1 MTSCNPKVAE
11 SCFVSCFVCCD
22 PFNNSTRAKIDCCN
36 DKCLF
41 KACKSCIRQY
51 LLSTSKDPHC
61 MDCKIAWSQKSIIE
75 KMNRSFYN
83 NDFKKHRK
91 QLLLDIEMSK
101 LPDTMAAAEKYREIK
116 AKEGL
121 INDLDKELVE
131 LRSRIMVINRAK
143 SSHATEIY
151 RLKNQVEGVKEEK
164 RKFIMACPNNE
175 CRGYLSTQYKCEMCK
190 TYTCHDC
197 LEIIGH
203 NKTDQHICNPD
214 LVKTAEAIKKDT
226 KPCPNCGIR
235 IFKISGCD
243 QIWCTECQVAFSWN
257 TGKIENGVIHNP
269 HFYEHQ
275 RKINGG
281 QAPRTPGDN
290 PCGGEGNFC
299 SYYLFRSNII
309 AKFRIDLFDNA
320 DLYNYSVTNITN
332 FHRYVSHIINT
343 NLRDTRA
350 KIQELSNNEDI
361 RVKYIVNE
369 KSKEELATHIF
380 RNDNLRK
387 KHNECLHLYELIS
400 VVATETFATLTN
412 SKNTG
417 KKFIGETVELV
428 EQFHVLQT
436 YCNEQFAEISK
447 IYNHQVLQVDKNFT
461 MTTKKFSI
469 TSRVKKA
476 VEHDDA
482 LDENTIKKTRNT
494 SRNKSKS
501 AAAGCSTDP
510 L

>member
-11 SCFVSCFVCCD
+11 SCFVCCD

-116 AKEGL
+116 VEEGL

-164 RKFIMACPNNE
+164 RKFIMGCPNNE

-447 IYNHQVLQVDKNFT
+447 IYNHQVLQVDKNFV

-469 TSRVKKA
+469 TTRVKKA
-476 VEHDDA
+476 VEHDDS